1 MRPPDQNEFDTPG
14 RQRVFGP
21 VSFVRVCVCV
31 VFVLFYISYI
41 LIIVFLYV
49 LQEYC
54 CSGIT
59 LFVYCFCIVFCVKCE
74 GVWNYIRVASSTS
87 LSNHALV

>member
-1 MRPPDQNEFDTPG
+1 VG
-14 RQRVFGP
+14 VF
-21 VSFVRVCVCV
+21 S
-31 VFVLFYISYI
+31 VLFYISYI

-59 LFVYCFCIVFCVKCE
+59 LFVYCICIVFCVECE
-74 GVWNYIRVASSTS
+74 GVWNYTSVASSTS
-87 LSNHALV
+87 FSNHALV